1 MAYFSNGSEGDV
13 LDVQCSK
20 CKYGQLPC
28 PIFWVQLTY
37 NYEACNNKTARE
49 ILDYLINN
57 DGTCAM
63 WKEFRKDF
71 EIDPN
76 QLSMFEDPI

>member
-1 MAYFSNGSEGDV
+1 MAYFSNSSEGSSFDE
-13 LDVQCSK
+13 QCIK
-20 CKYGQLPC
+20 CKYGDRAC

-37 NYEACNNKTARE
+37 NYEACNNKTARA
-49 ILDYLINN
+49 ILDHLVSN
-57 DGTCAM
+57 DGVCSM

>member
-1 MAYFSNGSEGDV
+1 MAYFSNSSEGYV
-13 LDVQCSK
+13 LEEQCSK

-28 PIFWVQLTY
+28 PIFQAQFLY

-49 ILDYLINN
+49 ILDLLIDNN
-57 DGTCAM
+57 GNCSM
-63 WKEFRKDF
+63 WKEFRRDF

-76 QLSMFEDPI
+76 QLDMFEDPI